1 VIRVVLAEDHAV
13 VRAGIQRLLAATD
26 DISVVGLAADGNEA
40 IDLVRECEPDVVVMD
55 LSMPNLDGIAATRVI
70 TNDHEE
76 VRVLVLTS
84 HSDRDRI
91 LDAFDAG
98 ATGYFLKDADPED
111 LAKAVRSAA
120 RGETPV
126 DPRAAS
132 VLLARREA
140 ARPATDLT
148 DREMDVLVLV
158 AEGLPN
164 KLIARKLGISEKT
177 VKTHLT
183 HVFQRIG
190 VSDRTQAALWAH
202 RVGLVRR
209 TDRARIED
217 G

>member
-1 VIRVVLAEDHAV
+1 MIRVVLAEDHAV
-13 VRAGIQRLLAATD
+13 VRAGIERLLAATD
-26 DISVVGLAADGNEA
+26 DISVVGLASDGNEA

-55 LSMPNLDGIAATRVI
+55 LSMPNLDGVAATRVI
-70 TNDHEE
+70 TADNDE

-140 ARPATDLT
+140 ARPASDLT
-148 DREMDVLVLV
+148 EREMDVLVLV
-158 AEGLPN
+158 ADGLPN
-164 KLIARKLGISEKT
+164 KQIARKLGISEKT

-202 RVGLVRR
+202 RVGLVRKA
-209 TDRARIED
+209 D
-217 G
+217 

>member
-1 VIRVVLAEDHAV
+1 MIRVVLAEDHAV

>member
-1 VIRVVLAEDHAV
+1 MIRVVLAEDHAV
-13 VRAGIQRLLAATD
+13 VRAGIERLLAATD

-55 LSMPNLDGIAATRVI
+55 LSMPNLDGVAATRVI
-70 TNDHEE
+70 TTDHEE

-140 ARPATDLT
+140 ARPASDLT

-158 AEGLPN
+158 ADGLPN

-202 RVGLVRR
+202 RVGLVRKS
-209 TDRARIED
+209 E
-217 G
+217 